1 MSEDLHPAQVAALRK
16 MTPARRLELGMAFI
30 EQMRELRAVMLRTE
44 HPDWTAAQVAQALRE
59 FVLHARS

>member
-1 MSEDLHPAQVAALRK
+1 MSEGLHPAQIAALRK

-30 EQMRELRAVMLRTE
+30 EQMRELRGAMLRKE
-44 HPDWTAAQVAQALRE
+44 HPEWTPEQVARALRE

>member
-1 MSEDLHPAQVAALRK
+1 MSEGLHPAQITAYRK

-30 EQMRELRAVMLRTE
+30 EQVREVRAAMLRFE
-44 HPDWTAAQVAQALRE
+44 HPDWTPAEVARALRE